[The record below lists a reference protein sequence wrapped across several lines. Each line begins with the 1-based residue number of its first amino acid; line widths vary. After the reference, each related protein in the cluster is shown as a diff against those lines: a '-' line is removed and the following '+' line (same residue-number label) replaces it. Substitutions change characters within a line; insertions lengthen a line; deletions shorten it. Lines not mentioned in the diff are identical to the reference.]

1 MAARAKIR
9 TSSTRL
15 TTAEPTA
22 VTLRYVAVSRNGF
35 STMRSSP
42 HSTPIGAQFTV
53 PSAAT
58 VVTIDS
64 TIMRSANLLD
74 RRRHERRALVVRR
87 APHRPAQVVAGA
99 VGARRQAV
107 EAGGVAAQEAL
118 D

>member
-42 HSTPIGAQFTV
+42 HSTPIGAQFTA
-53 PSAAT
+53 PSAST

-64 TIMRSANLLD
+64 TIMRSTDVLD
-74 RRRHERRALVVRR
+74 GRRDERCALVVGH
-87 APHRPAQVVAGA
+87 APHRTSQVAGGA
-99 VGARRQAV
+99 VGPRRQILEPRGRSV
-107 EAGGVAAQEAL
+107 
-118 D
+118 